1 MTEERTDRIE
11 TPDGNTHTTT
21 VITDEP
27 RRSGVS
33 GWFLMFVVLL
43 AVVVAIWVFVGQ
55 NNSEVAKDN
64 AVADAAS
71 KVSASAQQVGDAAA
85 TVGDAAKDAAGA
97 ARDSA
102 EAAVGDAQDTAG
114 EVQDAASDAAQ

>member
-21 VITDEP
+21 IVTDEP

-64 AVADAAS
+64 AVAEAAS
-71 KVSASAQQVGDAAA
+71 QVGNAAEQVGDSAASVGDAA
-85 TVGDAAKDAAGA
+85 
-97 ARDSA
+97 
-102 EAAVGDAQDTAG
+102 QDTAAAAG
-114 EVQDAASDAAQ
+114 ETVQSAAQDVQETATQAAE

>member
-1 MTEERTDRIE
+1 MTEQRTDRIE

-21 VITDEP
+21 IVTDEP
-27 RRSGVS
+27 RRSGIS

-64 AVADAAS
+64 AVAEAAS
-71 KVSASAQQVGDAAA
+71 KVSTTAEQVGKAADKVTDAAEDTA
-85 TVGDAAKDAAGA
+85 AAAKDAARGA
-97 ARDSA
+97 AD
-102 EAAVGDAQDTAG
+102 DAQA
-114 EVQDAASDAAQ
+114 AASEATE